1 MMNNYVEFKDKIA
14 FHPGYYIKEYI
25 DDLGITQE
33 EFAIRLGTT
42 PKNISVLLKG
52 EQSLSVE
59 IAAKLSRMLGTSV
72 KFWLNL
78 QSEYDSLLVEKSEQD
93 ELDRERN
100 VFNVI
105 NYKYFVDHF
114 GFPELPRKINEQI
127 IKVREFLKVSSLT
140 VFEKT
145 EIGVSFRSS
154 NLEIFPKNIIKA
166 NIMVQ
171 IATNKALEYKNTPKY
186 NKKMFVEAIEYVLT
200 LTEKHDEFY
209 RLIEKKLYECGVIL
223 VLLPN
228 IEGSKVNGATRK
240 IGDKMMIMMNDGKND
255 SDSFWFTLFHE
266 FGHLVNGDYGVSYN
280 YDIEDEAD
288 RFAKDMLIDKDK
300 YTAFIKN
307 SEFTIEN
314 VKEFAKSI
322 SRDPGIVVG
331 RLQKDNYISFSDYKM
346 NQLKHKY
353 VIV

>member
-1 MMNNYVEFKDKIA
+1 MNNYVECGNKIA

-42 PKNISVLLKG
+42 PKNISILLKG

-59 IAAKLSRMLGTSV
+59 IAAKLSRMLGTTA

-78 QSEYDSLLVEKSEQD
+78 QSEYDALLIKKNEQE
-93 ELDRERN
+93 ELKKERK

-105 NYKYFVDHF
+105 SYKYFVDFF
-114 GFPELPRKINEQI
+114 GLPELPRKINEQI

-140 VFEKT
+140 IFKKA

-154 NLEIFPKNIIKA
+154 NLDIFPENIIKA

-171 IATNKALEYKNTPKY
+171 IATNKALEFKDAPKY
-186 NKKMFVEAIEYVLT
+186 NKKMFLEAIEYALT

-209 RLIEKKLYECGVIL
+209 KLIKNKLYECGVIL

-240 IGDKMMIMMNDGKND
+240 LGNKMMIMMDDRKND

-266 FGHLVNGDYGVSYN
+266 FGHLINGDYGVSYN
-280 YDIEDEAD
+280 DDTEDKANS
-288 RFAKDMLIDKDK
+288 FAEDMLIDNDM
-300 YTAFIKN
+300 YQSFVKN
-307 SEFTIEN
+307 NELTVEN
-314 VKEFAKSI
+314 VRRFAKSI
-322 SRDPGIVVG
+322 NRDPGIVVG
-331 RLQKDNYISFSDYKM
+331 RLQNDRKISFDNYRM

-353 VIV
+353 VIA

>member
-114 GFPELPRKINEQI
+114 GLPELPRRINEQI

-171 IATNKALEYKNTPKY
+171 IATNNALEYKNAPKY
-186 NKKMFVEAIEYVLT
+186 NKKKFVEAIEYALT

-240 IGDKMMIMMNDGKND
+240 IGDKMMIMMNDRKND

-288 RFAKDMLIDKDK
+288 RFAEDMLIDKDK

-307 SEFTIEN
+307 SEFTVEN

>member
-78 QSEYDSLLVEKSEQD
+78 QSEYDSLLVEKNEQD
-93 ELDRERN
+93 ELDRERI

-105 NYKYFVDHF
+105 SYKYFVDHF
-114 GFPELPRKINEQI
+114 GLPELPRRINEQI

-145 EIGVSFRSS
+145 EIGVSFRSG

-171 IATNKALEYKNTPKY
+171 IATNKALEYKNAPKY
-186 NKKMFVEAIEYVLT
+186 NKKKFVEAIEYALT

-240 IGDKMMIMMNDGKND
+240 IGDKMMIMMNDRKND
-255 SDSFWFTLFHE
+255 SDSFWSTLFHE

-288 RFAKDMLIDKDK
+288 RFAEDMLIDKDK

-307 SEFTIEN
+307 SEFTVEN